1 MPKVKKERTK
11 YHHAA
16 KKADSSDDEDIKE
29 LGLVFKVPPPKLP
42 VLTENPFSGEVL
54 EDDRMSMASSRMSSR
69 SSTSRLGRDGDG
81 KNVTKKER
89 RQARR
94 EFLVQRLN
102 ISKQVEQD
110 MKNYVEKKEALG
122 TAATMDMLLD
132 SLPTNPEM
140 FMDNIMAETNRRAL
154 NPNRLTQE
162 DCKNTCNKRG
172 KKTVEKEVKAFQE
185 RVKAASESAPKAT
198 KLSILDQLKEMKEKL
213 KQNVQKQNALL
224 EESAKVAEI
233 QSAGY

>member
-16 KKADSSDDEDIKE
+16 KKADSSDDEDLKE
-29 LGLVFKVPPPKLP
+29 LGLVFKIPPPKLP
-42 VLTENPFSGEVL
+42 LLTENPFSGETL

-81 KNVTKKER
+81 KNVTKKQR

-94 EFLVQRLN
+94 EFLIQRLN

-110 MKNYVEKKEALG
+110 MKNYVEKKEKGG
-122 TAATMDMLLD
+122 TAATLDMLMD
-132 SLPTNPEM
+132 SLPTQPEL
-140 FMDNIMAETNRRAL
+140 FTEDIIAETNRRAL
-154 NPNRLTQE
+154 NPNRLTQN
-162 DCKNTCNKRG
+162 DCRNTCNKRG
-172 KKTVEKEVKAFQE
+172 KKMVEEEVKAFQE
-185 RVKAASESAPKAT
+185 RVKEASEAVPT
-198 KLSILDQLKEMKEKL
+198 KLSIMDQLKQMKEKM
-213 KQNVQKQNALL
+213 KENVKKQNALL
-224 EESAKVAEI
+224 EESAKVAEL